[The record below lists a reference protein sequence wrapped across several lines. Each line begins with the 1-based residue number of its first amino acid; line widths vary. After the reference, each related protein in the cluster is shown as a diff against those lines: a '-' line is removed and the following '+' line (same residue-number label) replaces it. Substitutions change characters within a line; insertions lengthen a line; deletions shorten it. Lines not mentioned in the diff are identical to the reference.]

1 MATYLVTGGCGFIG
15 SHLCGAL
22 IARGDNVRIL
32 DDLSSGPIGN
42 APPQADLVRG
52 DVADLDTVKQAMMSV
67 DGCFHLAAISS
78 VERCTLDW
86 LGTHRTNLTG
96 AITVFEAA
104 RQRSG
109 QNPIPI
115 VYASSAAVYGEGTSL
130 PLCEAGEK
138 TPRSAYSADK
148 YGCEVHARIAT
159 ELYRIPTIG
168 LRFFNVY
175 GPRQDPNSP
184 YAGVISV
191 FCKQLCRGEPI
202 NIFGSGVQTRDFI
215 FVDDVVTAL
224 LRAMA
229 AKLLRAA
236 VFNVCTG
243 IPTSILDLA
252 RLIAALCGVDA
263 RIHFKPPRSG
273 EIIRS
278 CGDGNAARSEL
289 GFSAATELRS
299 GLGATLEWIN
309 SGDNV
314 RVG

>member
-22 IARGDNVRIL
+22 IARGDNVRII
-32 DDLSSGPIGN
+32 DDLSSGSIGN
-42 APPQADLVRG
+42 VPPQADLVRG

-67 DGCFHLAAISS
+67 DGCFHLAAIAS
-78 VERCTLDW
+78 VERCTRDW
-86 LGTHRTNLTG
+86 LGTHRTNQTG

-104 RQRSG
+104 RLRSG
-109 QNPIPI
+109 RNPIPI
-115 VYASSAAVYGEGTSL
+115 VYASSAAIYGECASL
-130 PLCEAGEK
+130 PSCEAGEK
-138 TPRSAYSADK
+138 TPRSAYGADK

-184 YAGVISV
+184 YAGVISL
-191 FCKQLCRGEPI
+191 FCKQLRQGDAI
-202 NIFGSGVQTRDFI
+202 DIFGSGAQTRDFI

-224 LRAMA
+224 LRAME
-229 AKLLRAA
+229 AKLSHPA

-243 IPTSILDLA
+243 IPTSILELA
-252 RLIAALCGVDA
+252 RLIAELCGVDA
-263 RIHFKPPRSG
+263 RIRFKSPRSG
-273 EIIRS
+273 EIIHS
-278 CGDGNAARSEL
+278 FGASNAACLEL

-299 GLGATLEWIN
+299 GLRATLAWMN
-309 SGDNV
+309 ASDNA
-314 RVG
+314 RAG

>member
-22 IARGDNVRIL
+22 IARGDDVRIL
-32 DDLSSGPIGN
+32 DDLSSGSIGN
-42 APPQADLVRG
+42 LPGQADLVRG
-52 DVADLDTVKQAMMSV
+52 NVANLDTVTQAMMNV

-96 AITVFEAA
+96 TITVFEAA
-104 RQRSG
+104 RRCSG

-115 VYASSAAVYGEGTSL
+115 VYASSAAVYGEGASL

-138 TPRSAYSADK
+138 TPRSVYGADK
-148 YGCEVHARIAT
+148 YACEAHARIAT

-184 YAGVISV
+184 YAGVISL
-191 FCKQLCRGEPI
+191 FCKQLRRGDAI
-202 NIFGSGVQTRDFI
+202 DIFGSGVQTRDFI

-224 LRAMA
+224 LRAME
-229 AKLLRAA
+229 AKLSYPA

-243 IPTSILDLA
+243 IPTSILELA
-252 RLIAALCGVDA
+252 RLIAALCEVDA
-263 RIHFKPPRSG
+263 RIRFKPPRSG
-273 EIIRS
+273 EIIHS
-278 CGDGNAARSEL
+278 FGDGNAARLEL

-299 GLGATLEWIN
+299 GLGATLKWMN

-314 RVG
+314 MVG